1 MGMCHN
7 DKLSCMTGLWRRA
20 ERDTIGCSEVM
31 AIMTKEGGYLYVG
44 KLRYF
49 WASLPLIDWLI
60 DWFIHWFIH
69 WLVCMSYWVVCV
81 WRGEGRGGM
90 CVCMRGGVLLDIYLK
105 NAMFTRISGQ
115 LLHDPLGFENLIFF
129 VLYTCDKTTNQFLCC
144 CFLYASVCCW
154 CCCCCCCWYF
164 IFFNFSCCS
173 AWESTIQCG

>member
-1 MGMCHN
+1 MGMCRN

-60 DWFIHWFIH
+60 HSFIHSLACVYVI
-69 WLVCMSYWVVCV
+69 LGCVCVGRGEGECVCV
-81 WRGEGRGGM
+81 WGVG
-90 CVCMRGGVLLDIYLK
+90 GGVLLDIYLK

-144 CFLYASVCCW
+144 CCFLYASVCCW
-154 CCCCCCCWYF
+154 CCCWYF